1 MDCTLKYSIQ
11 VDSKSDSHQKGLL
24 WQSSP
29 ADSTEQEK
37 PHLGQPI
44 THAPERQ
51 PSVRTQPAC
60 LASFPVHETCS
71 LSFHAERKREKGRD
85 SFRLGKSLQP
95 ARLWFLI
102 ASKADDF
109 HESLRNNAAV
119 ASPAGGV
126 AHREA
131 TVWTRPPVALHLGS
145 RTNWCGFGH
154 RPLQSSRIR
163 TWD

>member
-37 PHLGQPI
+37 P
-44 THAPERQ
+44 TWTADHACARAPTEC
-51 PSVRTQPAC
+51 TNAAC
-60 LASFPVHETCS
+60 LS
-71 LSFHAERKREKGRD
+71 LQLSSARDMLSLLPCRKEARKGRD

-145 RTNWCGFGH
+145 RTNWCDFGH